1 MTNEKLYL
9 LISIQMLSSAVV
21 TLLGIVFLEVRSNA
35 RERHSYEARDRRR
48 AERRRGDEA
57 SNARWK
63 PSP

>member
-21 TLLGIVFLEVRSNA
+21 TLLGIVFFEVRSNA
-35 RERHSYEARDRRR
+35 RETRSYEARNR
-48 AERRRGDEA
+48 
-57 SNARWK
+57 N